1 MTAARLAPARGAHRP
16 GGSALDATLHRIF
29 GLSSLRPGQQEAIA
43 SVLQQRD
50 TVVIMPTGGGK
61 SLCYQL
67 PSLHLPGRTLVV
79 SPLISL
85 MKDQVDKLAEA
96 GIDAVQVNSAVPEAE
111 QRAAIEAIAAG
122 RYAFIFTTPER
133 LTDPSFVQAVAR
145 GRVSLFVVDEAHC
158 ISQWGHDFRP
168 AFLEIGHAIETLG
181 HPAVLALT
189 ATATAEVTE
198 DIVKQLHLARPRV
211 IDTGIFR
218 PNLRYGVM
226 HATGERDKREKLLS
240 LVRRETGAGIVY
252 SATVKA
258 AVAVHA
264 LLAEAG
270 VAVALYHGH
279 MSARERHA
287 SQDRFM
293 DGRARVMVATNAFGM
308 GIDKA
313 DVRFVLHYHLP
324 GSVAAYYQESGRA
337 GRDGG
342 PAHCVLLYD
351 VDDRRLQRF
360 FLAGRY
366 PDRAEVKM
374 VFRGLEAALREATDE
389 SGASARVLAQALDT
403 VPESKLRVSLKLL
416 EEAGLATQDRQRR
429 WRPSRRARDAEL
441 ESLGRAYHARRE
453 HDLAAL
459 DAMVAYAQSGRC
471 RWRLLLDH
479 FDETAPWEECGACD
493 NCVAPPVSALP
504 VLPRRMP
511 RRSARRLQTPPA
523 FHAGTRVRVPR
534 YGEGRVLRATAER
547 VTIELANGDT
557 RTFVAAVVQAI

>member
-1 MTAARLAPARGAHRP
+1 MTAARRSPARGVRRP

-43 SVLQQRD
+43 SVLERRN

-67 PSLHLPGRTLVV
+67 PSLHLPGRTLIV

-96 GIDAVQVNSAVPEAE
+96 GIDAVQVNSAVAEGE
-111 QRAAIEAIAAG
+111 QREAVQAIAAG
-122 RYAFIFTTPER
+122 HHDFIFTTPER
-133 LTDPSFVQAVAR
+133 LTDPAFVEAAGS
-145 GRVSLFVVDEAHC
+145 GRVTLFVVDEAHC

-168 AFLEIGHAIETLG
+168 AFLEIGHTIETLG
-181 HPAVLALT
+181 HPTVLALT
-189 ATATAEVTE
+189 ATATAAVTE
-198 DIVKQLHLARPRV
+198 DIVKQLGLQRPRV

-226 HATGERDKREKLLS
+226 HVTGERDKREKLLA
-240 LVRRETGAGIVY
+240 LVRREAGPGIVY

-258 AVAVHA
+258 ATELHA
-264 LLAEAG
+264 MLAEAG
-270 VAVALYHGH
+270 VTAALYHGH
-279 MSARERHA
+279 MNARERHD

-337 GRDGG
+337 GRDGEA
-342 PAHCVLLYD
+342 AHCVLLYD
-351 VDDRRLQRF
+351 VVDRRLQRF

-366 PDRAEVKM
+366 PDPAEVKT
-374 VFRGLEAALREATDE
+374 VFRGLEAACQAAEAT
-389 SGASARVLAQALDT
+389 GLNAKALAGRLDS

-416 EEAGLATQDRQRR
+416 EEAGLAVQDRYRR
-429 WRPSRRARDAEL
+429 WRVSRRARDAEL
-441 ESLGRAYHARRE
+441 ESLGRAHRERRE

-459 DAMVAYAQSGRC
+459 EAMVAYAQSGRC

-479 FDETAPWEECGACD
+479 FGEAAPREECGLCD

-504 VLPRRMP
+504 MLPRRMP

-523 FHAGTRVRVPR
+523 FHAGARVRVPR
-534 YGEGRVLRATAER
+534 YGEGRVLQATAER

-557 RTFVAAVVQAI
+557 RTFVARVVQAV